1 LAIYAGLLRYAAP
14 QLWVATLLFEGN
26 PLPVLQATSTASWV
40 GVVILAFVGCVLPY
54 TLWYRL
60 LLRYRVDEVMPF
72 SVLMPVV
79 GVILSILQLGE
90 PVTYGLVVGGSVLVI
105 GLCVIAF
112 GGRFSR
118 RRPATPACN
127 RT

>member
-1 LAIYAGLLRYAAP
+1 
-14 QLWVATLLFEGN
+14 
-26 PLPVLQATSTASWV
+26 
-40 GVVILAFVGCVLPY
+40 
-54 TLWYRL
+54 
-60 LLRYRVDEVMPF
+60 LRYRVDEVMPF